1 MQGAVVAFDVGAT
14 WIRGAVFSGG
24 RIISRARVATPR
36 LSDGRA
42 VSSALIG
49 LARELIEKSGARPR
63 SVGVAIFGPID
74 YRSGSVVSPP
84 NHPARRIPVRGPLE
98 EEFRVPVTLVND
110 AVAGA
115 WSGYHLTGTGDLV
128 YVALGTGVGV
138 GVVIGGR
145 LLLGRRGDSHEAG
158 HIVLDYRSG
167 AVCGCG
173 GRGHWE
179 ALFSGRALQGREADI
194 RVVAA
199 GIASLVACYDPEVIL
214 LGGGLVEAGLV
225 DPDTVSMLVK
235 DYSFQGRVPRIMLHP
250 LRGDANL
257 YGAYLLA
264 VRPTPEI
271 LRLNGW

>member
-1 MQGAVVAFDVGAT
+1 MQDVVVAFDVGAT
-14 WIRGAVFSGG
+14 WIRGAIFSGG
-24 RIISRARVATPR
+24 RILFKLRSPTPR
-36 LSDGRA
+36 ISDGEA
-42 VSSALIG
+42 VSNALVDIAKT
-49 LARELIEKSGARPR
+49 LLERAGARPR

-74 YRSGSVVSPP
+74 YSDGSVVNPP
-84 NHPARRIPVRGPLE
+84 NHPAERIPVRGPLE
-98 EEFRVPVTLVND
+98 DMLGVPVTLVND

-115 WSGYHLTGTGDLV
+115 WSGSQITGSKDLV
-128 YVALGTGVGV
+128 YIALGTGVGV
-138 GVVIGGR
+138 GVVVSGR

-167 AVCGCG
+167 SICGCG

-179 ALFSGRALQGREADI
+179 ALYSGRALQGREGDP

-199 GIASLVACYDPEVIL
+199 GIASLVACYDPEIIL
-214 LGGGLVEAGLV
+214 LGGGLVEAGLIG
-225 DPDTVSMLVK
+225 PSIGRLVRE
-235 DYSFQGRVPRIMLHP
+235 YSFQGRVPRILLHP
-250 LRGDANL
+250 LREDANL